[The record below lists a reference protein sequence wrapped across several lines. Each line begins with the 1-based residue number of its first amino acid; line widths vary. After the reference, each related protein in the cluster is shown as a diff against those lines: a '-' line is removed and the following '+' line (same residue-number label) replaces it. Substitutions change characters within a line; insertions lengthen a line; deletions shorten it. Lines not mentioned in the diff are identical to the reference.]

1 MRSLCTQYRETDL
14 AFVTRL
20 LAQEGL
26 HYWFE
31 HLGDD
36 AGAQADAGGLARHVM
51 VIADAQAQ
59 RTDLGPIRFTAQHP
73 TAFLPGL
80 DGAVIDPITAFMS
93 QRRLTTNA
101 VALGSWDYAQLA
113 GTSATTQSALDLGD
127 VPTLEAYD
135 GAGAYRYQDSAGA
148 QRAAALA
155 LAAAELSAK
164 TFEGVGAARC
174 LRAGACFSLIDHAS
188 YGANTSALSYT
199 GALLASHQR
208 SDNTFTVLAVTHQ
221 ASNNLGS
228 QAARLLGQSALE
240 RGTYKNHFEC
250 VLAAVPVVPVH
261 RPAPTAPFA
270 LSALVVGVAGEPV
283 TAERGHRVKVQF
295 HFQRGQNPNPGNG
308 PTNFGSD
315 EQGNAPGNESSG
327 TWVRVAGPAAGAN
340 WGSLYTP
347 RIGAEVSVQFIEGDI
362 DRPIISGGL
371 YTGPD
376 AKPLAAGV
384 DSGINH
390 PGVIAGLHS
399 QRLDGQ
405 GFNQL
410 ALDDAPG
417 QLRVRLHS
425 SHTSAEL
432 GLGHLIQH
440 GATSA
445 QRGAWRGAGF
455 EAGTQGWASVRAGQG
470 LLVSTQARAGTY
482 GSAQGHQMDAAEGIA
497 LLKGAHDLGQ
507 RLSQAAVAVH
517 AQGLSSHDDGQA
529 LANYLQ
535 AVDPAQDGKHPASVN
550 GQSALQASDGR
561 TPDGDPVPGFAQP
574 VVMLDSSSAI
584 LATSPA
590 SLHTFAGQ
598 ALSIAAQGDLQQTAA
613 HTYSQVSGQTSSF
626 YAHQGGITAFAANG
640 PVSLRAH
647 TDALAILADQS
658 VSITSVNDEIRI
670 SANTKIELVAGQS
683 GITLEGG
690 DITFTTPGA
699 FTVHGATHGFE
710 AGGSGNATLPGLPDS
725 AVTIPPQ
732 SAVIQHHYHDDE
744 GVQQARYV
752 AVLGDGQTRRGVT
765 DSAGSVTL
773 DNLPPGPVQ
782 IQFEPDGRA
791 WERLDGQDNPDK
803 ISPTPTDA
811 DIDRLIDKTRGRQA

>member
-1 MRSLCTQYRETDL
+1 MQ
-14 AFVTRL
+14 
-20 LAQEGL
+20 
-26 HYWFE
+26 
-31 HLGDD
+31 
-36 AGAQADAGGLARHVM
+36 
-51 VIADAQAQ
+51 
-59 RTDLGPIRFTAQHP
+59 FT
-73 TAFLPGL
+73 
-80 DGAVIDPITAFMS
+80 
-93 QRRLTTNA
+93 
-101 VALGSWDYAQLA
+101 
-113 GTSATTQSALDLGD
+113 
-127 VPTLEAYD
+127 
-135 GAGAYRYQDSAGA
+135 
-148 QRAAALA
+148 
-155 LAAAELSAK
+155 
-164 TFEGVGAARC
+164 
-174 LRAGACFSLIDHAS
+174 
-188 YGANTSALSYT
+188 
-199 GALLASHQR
+199 
-208 SDNTFTVLAVTHQ
+208 
-221 ASNNLGS
+221 
-228 QAARLLGQSALE
+228 
-240 RGTYKNHFEC
+240 
-250 VLAAVPVVPVH
+250 
-261 RPAPTAPFA
+261 
-270 LSALVVGVAGEPV
+270 
-283 TAERGHRVKVQF
+283 
-295 HFQRGQNPNPGNG
+295 
-308 PTNFGSD
+308 
-315 EQGNAPGNESSG
+315 
-327 TWVRVAGPAAGAN
+327 
-340 WGSLYTP
+340 
-347 RIGAEVSVQFIEGDI
+347 EGDI

-535 AVDPAQDGKHPASVN
+535 AVDPAQDGTHPASVN

-561 TPDGDPVPGFAQP
+561 TPNEGSGDPVPAFAQP
-574 VVMLDSSSAI
+574 VVMLDSPGAI

-598 ALSIAAQGDLQQTAA
+598 ALSLTTQGDLQQTAA

-640 PVSLRAH
+640 PVSLLAH
-647 TDALAILADQS
+647 TDSLSILADQS
-658 VSITSVNDEIRI
+658 VTITSVNDEIRI

-710 AGGSGNATLPGLPDS
+710 AGGSGAGVLPVLPADL
-725 AVTIPPQ
+725 TQIN
-732 SAVIQHHYHDDE
+732 DE
-744 GVQQARYV
+744 AFCLVNKLTGQPV
-752 AVLGDGQTRRGVT
+752 AGMAYIID
-765 DSAGSVTL
+765 
-773 DNLPPGPVQ
+773 
-782 IQFEPDGRA
+782 
-791 WERLDGQDNPDK
+791 
-803 ISPTPTDA
+803 SPTGALTGCTADDGMTHRVATGSASYSITLKALGADA
-811 DIDRLIDKTRGRQA
+811 TNADYPSGMIEGC